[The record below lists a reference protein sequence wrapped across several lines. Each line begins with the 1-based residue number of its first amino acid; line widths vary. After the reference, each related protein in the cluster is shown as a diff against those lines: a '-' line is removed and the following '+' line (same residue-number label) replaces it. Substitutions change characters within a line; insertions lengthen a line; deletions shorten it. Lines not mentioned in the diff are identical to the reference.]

1 MVNDTRYFPQLNM
14 KQRSIRITSL
24 LITGIFACT
33 SLFFVPGSTINAD
46 KKLSAYFMEQ
56 TKLLTGEI
64 RKLRLLQ
71 QQKTPIKQQ
80 QASFG
85 RARNIY
91 KKIEALVEYYY
102 PPEAKL
108 INGPNLLQV
117 EADNTN
123 VPTKPRGFQVI
134 EEMLFAKTY
143 PAAKMAEETSH
154 LLGTLQQ
161 LLTKIPELQIES
173 RRIFYALRLQLFRIE
188 ALGITGFDSPVARR
202 SVAEAGASMQ
212 GIKEMVLIYAEDQQ
226 QRFPEI
232 KQILQLLN
240 GTERWLAAN
249 TNFDTFNRAYFI
261 REMANPVASLLLD
274 VQMVLHIPVL
284 AGNRPV
290 KNDARHL
297 FAKDIVNMDFFDG
310 NNNEELQLTTEK
322 IMIGKKLFYD
332 SSLSPTSRRSC
343 ASCHI
348 PEKAFTDGLTKSL
361 SIDGHTSLPRNA
373 PTLWNAAI
381 QSAQFWDNRVATL
394 EEQIEKVITNKME
407 MDGNLEEA
415 VNYIFKDS
423 SYRALFS
430 KAYGSQRT
438 PLSYRN
444 TINALASYIRSLVAL
459 NSRADRYLRGEAIS
473 MSREEINGFNLFM
486 GKAKCATCHFVPFFN
501 GQLPPYYDRQEAE
514 VIGVPA
520 NKKGKTV
527 DEDEG
532 RYNQYKVALLRYQF
546 KVPTLRNISL
556 TAPYMHNGVFSTL
569 DEVVN
574 FYNNGGGGGWGIY
587 LPNQTLPRE
596 KLLLTAIEKNDLVAF
611 LGALTDTGM
620 VKK

>member
-14 KQRSIRITSL
+14 KQRSIRITTL
-24 LITGIFACT
+24 LITGIIACT
-33 SLFFVPGSTINAD
+33 SLFFVPDSAIKAD

-64 RKLRLLQ
+64 RSLRLLQ
-71 QQKTPIKQQ
+71 QQKVPLKQQ
-80 QASFG
+80 QANFC

-123 VPTKPRGFQVI
+123 LPVKPHGFQVI

-161 LLTKIPELQIES
+161 LSTKIPELQIEA
-173 RRIFYALRLQLFRIE
+173 RRIFYALRLQLFRTV

-202 SVAEAGASMQ
+202 SVAEAGANMK
-212 GIKEMVLIYAEDQQ
+212 GIKEMVLLYADKQQ
-226 QRFPEI
+226 QQVPEI
-232 KQILQLLN
+232 KKLLQLLTA
-240 GTERWLAAN
+240 TEQWLAVN
-249 TNFDTFNRAYFI
+249 TRFDSFNRAYFI

-274 VQMVLHIPVL
+274 VQLVLHIPVL
-284 AGNRPV
+284 AGNRPF

-332 SSLSPTSRRSC
+332 SLLNPTTRRSC

-361 SIDGHTSLPRNA
+361 SIDGHSSLPRNA
-373 PTLWNAAI
+373 PTLWNAAL

-394 EEQIEKVITNKME
+394 EQQIEKVITNKME

-423 SYRALFS
+423 SYFALFS
-430 KAYGSQRT
+430 KAYGSERT
-438 PLSYRN
+438 ALSYRN
-444 TINALASYIRSLVAL
+444 AINAIASYIRSLVAL
-459 NSRADRYLRGEAIS
+459 NSRADQYLRGETNS
-473 MSREEINGFNLFM
+473 MNRAEINGFNLFM
-486 GKAKCATCHFVPFFN
+486 GKAKCATCHFVPFYN
-501 GQLPPYYDRQEAE
+501 GQSPPYYDRQEAE

-520 NKKGKTV
+520 KKNGKTV

-546 KVPTLRNISL
+546 KVPTLRNISF

-569 DEVVN
+569 VEVVD
-574 FYNNGGGGGWGIY
+574 FYNNGGGWGQGIY

-596 KLLLTAIEKNDLVAF
+596 KLLLSDNEKNDLVAF